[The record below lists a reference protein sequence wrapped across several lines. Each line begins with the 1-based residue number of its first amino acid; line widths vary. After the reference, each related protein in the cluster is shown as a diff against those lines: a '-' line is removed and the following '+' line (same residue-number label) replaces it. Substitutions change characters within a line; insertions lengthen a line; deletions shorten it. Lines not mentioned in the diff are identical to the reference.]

1 MNTAF
6 GQGNFEVGSNVIG
19 VGIGFGNTY
28 NLGYSYGSQS
38 PAINFQYE
46 HGLWSVGGPGVISL
60 GGYMAFKNYS
70 DNYSIYSTELSHTVI
85 GVRGAYHYN
94 GIPSSKFDVY
104 GGLLIGF
111 RIESHSNTEPYFVRN
126 YGGDRLVVDPFVG
139 GRYYFTDNFAG
150 FGELGTGIGLLSLGI
165 AFKF

>member
-19 VGIGFGNTY
+19 VGIGFGSTY
-28 NLGYSYGSQS
+28 GGGYTYGSQS
-38 PAINFQYE
+38 PAINLQFE

-60 GGYMAFKNYS
+60 GGYFGYKNYS
-70 DNYSIYSTELSHTVI
+70 YGYSVYSSKWNYTVI
-85 GVRGAYHYN
+85 GVRSAYHYN
-94 GIPSSKFDVY
+94 GIPSSQFDVY
-104 GGLLIGF
+104 GGLMLGL
-111 RIESHSNTEPYFVRN
+111 RIFSYDNDEPFYP
-126 YGGDRLVVDPFVG
+126 DPSASDIVPTVFVG

-150 FGELGTGIGLLSLGI
+150 FGEIGSGIGILSIGI